1 MKESKPLPSSDV
13 AVKEKPTPTRSKK
26 ALPKVGNPEN
36 TIKIGDKMVEILPT
50 KLKYHRN
57 RTAAFY
63 RVLDAYP
70 LSDI

>member
-1 MKESKPLPSSDV
+1 MKEAKPLPSTEV
-13 AVKEKPTPTRSKK
+13 AVKEKPTPTRKSK

-36 TIKIGDKMVEILPT
+36 TIKIGDKMVEIKPT

-63 RVLDAYP
+63 RYLDAYP
-70 LSDI
+70 LADI